1 MSNAVNALQT
11 NGIDPAAARAQVDR
25 VVASK
30 TFESSEV
37 HRRLLHYLCDKSLSG
52 EADRLKEY
60 TIGLEAFGKPESYDP
75 NRDSI
80 VRLQVGRLRQKLAVY
95 YQSEAS
101 GDPFLVTVPKGAFK
115 LNFEPN
121 AAEPIPARRAVPPKW
136 MAAALAAAVVW
147 GAVATVLAVRARQQ
161 LAPVAD
167 RWSPELAALWQP
179 FLDSKRP
186 LLVCLGT
193 PLFVR
198 FPNQGFVRDPRTND
212 WQEVDRSE
220 RIAALR
226 KGFGNMEM
234 QPLYNFTG
242 AGEASAAFQIARLLT
257 TRRADAQVTRSS
269 ILSWQQVADS
279 DVVFLGPP
287 KFNLQ
292 LQAVAMNYDLVVE
305 GDGIRNL
312 KPQPGEPQFLEDH
325 FLATRSNEGETHA
338 LITRAPGPSG
348 AGELLIVAGNGSAD
362 TMAAADW
369 LTQPWHAR
377 ELAAKLK
384 GSSGELPRHF
394 QAVLKVVF
402 KQGIPVQSSYVFHHV
417 LKP

>member
-1 MSNAVNALQT
+1 MAPAL
-11 NGIDPAAARAQVDR
+11 
-25 VVASK
+25 
-30 TFESSEV
+30 
-37 HRRLLHYLCDKSLSG
+37 
-52 EADRLKEY
+52 
-60 TIGLEAFGKPESYDP
+60 
-75 NRDSI
+75 
-80 VRLQVGRLRQKLAVY
+80 
-95 YQSEAS
+95 
-101 GDPFLVTVPKGAFK
+101 
-115 LNFEPN
+115 
-121 AAEPIPARRAVPPKW
+121 
-136 MAAALAAAVVW
+136 AALAIWA
-147 GAVATVLAVRARQQ
+147 VLATAYAVREHRKA
-161 LAPVAD
+161 APLFE
-167 RWSPELAALWQP
+167 RWSPELEALWKP

-198 FPNQGFVRDPRTND
+198 FPSQGFVRDPRAND
-212 WQEVDRSE
+212 WQEIDRSE

-226 KGFGNMEM
+226 KGLGTTEM

-269 ILSWQQVADS
+269 ILSWQQIADS

-292 LQAVAMNYDLVVE
+292 LQAVAMTHDLVVE

-312 KPQPGEPQFLEDH
+312 KPKPGEPTFLTDR
-325 FLATRSNEGETHA
+325 FDSSRANEGETHA
-338 LITRAPGPSG
+338 LITRAAGPSG

-377 ELAAKLK
+377 ELVERMRDA
-384 GSSGELPRHF
+384 SGKIPRKF
-394 QAVLKVVF
+394 QIVLKVVF
-402 KQGIPVQSSYVFHHV
+402 KQGIPVQSSYVFHRV
-417 LKP
+417 LQ